1 MNSERYINRSMSIIS
16 SDWLC
21 SWCGQLEFSK
31 SGWLHYGQIEHEIE
45 RECFWV
51 EACYSSG
58 GACSTRMA
66 SNEMR
71 EDY

>member
-31 SGWLHYGQIEHEIE
+31 SGWLHYGQIEHGIE
-45 RECFWV
+45 REGYELRHV
-51 EACYSSG
+51 TLMEEYD
-58 GACSTRMA
+58 RQ
-66 SNEMR
+66 E
-71 EDY
+71 

>member
-45 RECFWV
+45 RECFGLRHVTLV
-51 EACYSSG
+51 EEHVRQEWHQ
-58 GACSTRMA
+58 TR
-66 SNEMR
+66 
-71 EDY
+71 